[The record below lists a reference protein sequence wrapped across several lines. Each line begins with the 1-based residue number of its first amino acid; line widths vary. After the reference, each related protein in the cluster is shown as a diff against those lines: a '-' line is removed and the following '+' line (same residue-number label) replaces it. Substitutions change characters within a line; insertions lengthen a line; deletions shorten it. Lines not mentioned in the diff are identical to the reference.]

1 MNADRCA
8 SGATLV
14 SRILRVNDAG
24 ERGGVAM
31 YEAQMAVARRRCPE
45 VMPFLERTRNNE
57 ADHARRFRALM
68 PSRNA
73 KPCRLPWIWT
83 VGGRALGLLTA
94 LLGPRAVYVC
104 TEAVERSVH
113 KHLHDQL
120 GYLRGADPELA
131 ELVEAV
137 AADEMG
143 HWRHATQM
151 RNGAPAPLGRVLD
164 AVISASTEGLMWLS
178 TRGDSA
184 RLARELAGAA

>member
-1 MNADRCA
+1 MTADKDPPE
-8 SGATLV
+8 ATLIA
-14 SRILRVNDAG
+14 RILRVNDAG

-31 YEAQMAVARRRCPE
+31 YEAQMDVARRRCPE
-45 VMPFLERTRNNE
+45 VMPFLERTRANE

-73 KPCRLPWIWT
+73 KPCRLPWVWT
-83 VGGRALGLLTA
+83 VGGRVLGLFTA
-94 LLGPRAVYVC
+94 LLGARAVYVC

-120 GYLRGADPELA
+120 GYLRNHDPELA

-143 HWRHATQM
+143 HWEHASRM
-151 RNGAPAPLGRVLD
+151 RAGAPAPLGRLLD
-164 AVISASTEGLMWLS
+164 AVIATSTEALMWIS

-184 RLARELAGAA
+184 RLARELARAS